1 VFLITN
7 STKICGATA
16 GVLCDFS
23 TWTPNSNMLVVVA
36 HGDNGSGYSVAL
48 ADSPK
53 WQGGFFAK
61 KGIDLGQSSIDE
73 GPMFATN
80 INLSNSVTVKPLP
93 AITNLPLGAPV
104 IPNVHAAPTAPSY

>member
-1 VFLITN
+1 MILTLA
-7 STKICGATA
+7 CGPAFNLPMI
-16 GVLCDFS
+16 VFS
-23 TWTPNSNMLVVVA
+23 T
-36 HGDNGSGYSVAL
+36 Y
-48 ADSPK
+48 
-53 WQGGFFAK
+53 FFAK

-104 IPNVHAAPTAPSY
+104 IPNVHAAPTAPSYTG